1 MSDIMVSQLLLGTP
15 LTELEP
21 RHEHFLLKDLAAPR
35 LSRVT
40 EATLSASTQQRAV
53 RTLGTIHIVRNRMFY
68 ARAALNASGR
78 VTFGLRH
85 IRKPI

>member
-1 MSDIMVSQLLLGTP
+1 MVSQLLSGTP

-21 RHEHFLLKDLAAPR
+21 RHEQFLSKDLAAPR
-35 LSRVT
+35 LSRVI
-40 EATLSASTQQRAV
+40 EATLSASTQHRAR
-53 RTLGTIHIVRNRMFY
+53 RTLGAIHIVRNRMFY

-85 IRKPI
+85 IRRRI